1 MTGGQIGGTSVS
13 QADPRYMA
21 AAVQATPVFLDREAT
36 LEKACRPIA
45 PGAQLQAR
53 RGSPE

>member
-13 QADPRYMA
+13 QADPRYM

-45 PGAQLQAR
+45 PRAQLRAR